1 MITAPIAADQIRR
14 ITRTVSQSGRPDA
27 PVVPSR
33 RTTRKR

>member
-14 ITRTVSQSGRPDA
+14 ATLRLVHSARPDA
-27 PVVPSR
+27 PVVPTP